1 MLRSSSEQEMPAM
14 SAPQFAREA
23 TYRATMLA
31 ATKAAEAGI
40 LTDTDVSRIRGGLRA
55 SNLPPSGQLH
65 ATLVLDKT
73 RAQSD
78 I

>member
-1 MLRSSSEQEMPAM
+1 MPAM

-40 LTDTDVSRIRGGLRA
+40 LTDTHSRWA
-55 SNLPPSGQLH
+55 DSPQSSSDW
-65 ATLVLDKT
+65 ATARNART
-73 RAQSD
+73 G
-78 I
+78 